1 MQEQSIQV
9 TPEKLQN
16 HFVQETNGWV
26 KMSDS
31 EYFALNCLSS
41 HGLMDCLKSYNH
53 YLSAKENQKD
63 SKAMSFGRLAHLMAL
78 QFEYFQ
84 KNVVVAPELDRR
96 TKAGKAD
103 YDAFLNSL
111 SPESIV
117 CESDDFKKL
126 MAMRKKLNEAN
137 QTPKLKFYLDRIS
150 LIEHAAVKVFAHDE
164 SLGDILVKGKPDA
177 IGTNFILDYKT
188 THDAWIWGFE
198 RSAKNYRYDLQL
210 RVYQKLDELICGE
223 LNEMVILA
231 QESEPPFEFQF
242 YTIDNSHNPQTD
254 MIITSALQKYVAGVL
269 NTQAGYPRDIM
280 PLNLIRGY

>member
-1 MQEQSIQV
+1 MQEQLIQV

-26 KMSDS
+26 KMSDKD
-31 EYFALNCLSS
+31 YFALNCLSS

-111 SPESIV
+111 NSDSIV
-117 CESDDFKKL
+117 CDPDDFKKL
-126 MAMRKKLNEAN
+126 MCMRKKLDEVN
-137 QTPKLKFYLDRIS
+137 QSPILKRYFDDIQ
-150 LIEHAAVKVFAHDE
+150 LIEHAAIKVFAHDE
-164 SLGDILVKGKPDA
+164 SLGDILLKGKPDA
-177 IGTNFILDYKT
+177 IGTDFILDYKT
-188 THDAWIWGFE
+188 TQDAWIWGFE

-210 RVYQKLDELICGE
+210 RVYQKLDELITGE
-223 LNEMVILA
+223 LSEMVILA
-231 QESEPPFEFQF
+231 QESESPYEFQF
-242 YTIDNSHNPQTD
+242 YTIDNSHNQQTD
-254 MIITSALQKYVAGVL
+254 MLITTALQKYVSGVL
-269 NTQAGYPRDIM
+269 QTQPGYPREVM